1 MVPNLILI
9 TRVENDVLNIFL
21 RLFRRIIGH
30 HPPDLCPL
38 DYSLWNELTKA
49 MNWNR
54 ATPKMI

>member
-9 TRVENDVLNIFL
+9 TRVENGVLNIFL
-21 RLFRRIIGH
+21 RLFRKIVGH

-49 MNWNR
+49 MNRNR
-54 ATPKMI
+54 ATTRVI